1 MATCHRSLTLTECLG
16 TPVHFAMIIPRPENP
31 PPMNELTEFN
41 SVESNV
47 GTTVY
52 STYPLEV
59 VSISAANGATT
70 KSVVLGRG
78 KSGSWLYCG
87 VSSPNEK
94 YPFVETYE

>member
-1 MATCHRSLTLTECLG
+1 MANCHRSLTLTEC
-16 TPVHFAMIIPRPENP
+16 PVHFAIIISHPENL

-41 SVESNV
+41 PVESNV

-52 STYPLEV
+52 STDPLGV
-59 VSISAANGATT
+59 VSISAAKGATS
-70 KSVVLGRG
+70 KSVVLGSG
-78 KSGSWLYCG
+78 KSGSLLYCG